1 MPKHLWII
9 RHAKAKDNEA
19 GEADFDRKLSKRG
32 KEDAEE
38 MALELKKIGIAPQ
51 KIYVSPA
58 KRTRKTAEIMA
69 EVLAYAEND
78 LVEVSGVYEASQQ
91 TLLKIINNFDDAA
104 DRAFLIGHNPG
115 LTLIADYLSDKD
127 IDFLP
132 TCGIAYIQFDFD
144 SWQLVSRNTG
154 KLQWLKS
161 PKEI

>member
-9 RHAKAKDNEA
+9 RHAKAKDIEF
-19 GEADFDRKLSKRG
+19 GEADFERKLSKRG

-38 MALELKKIGIAPQ
+38 MAIELKKKGISPD

-69 EVLAYAEND
+69 EVLNYPIDN
-78 LVEVSGVYEASQQ
+78 LVEIAGIYEASQQ
-91 TLLKIINNFDDAA
+91 TLAKIIHNFDDSVSQVL
-104 DRAFLIGHNPG
+104 LIGHNPG
-115 LTLIADYLSDKD
+115 LTLVADYLSDQE

-132 TCGIAYIQFDFD
+132 TCGVAYIQFEVD
-144 SWQLVSRNTG
+144 SWQLISRNTG
-154 KLQWLKS
+154 KFQWLKS

>member
-9 RHAKAKDNEA
+9 RHAKAKDIEF

-38 MALELKKIGIAPQ
+38 MANELKKKGILPD

-69 EVLAYAEND
+69 EVLNYSEDN
-78 LVEVSGVYEASQQ
+78 LVEIAGIYEASQQ
-91 TLLKIINNFDDAA
+91 TLLKIINSFDDDANQVL
-104 DRAFLIGHNPG
+104 LIGHNPG
-115 LTLIADYLSDKD
+115 LTLVADYLSDKD

-132 TCGIAYIQFDFD
+132 TCGVAYIQFDFD